1 MEYGFLS
8 LIPAVLA
15 ISLAIITK
23 NIVVSLWISIFVGST
38 ILCGWNPVIGF
49 TEIIKTHMFN
59 ALGESSNM
67 QALFMMTIIA
77 GFIALLTRSGGSG
90 AFTDMVN
97 KKIDTRAKCET
108 GIWLGGLFVWFTDTG
123 NSLLVGPV
131 FESLG
136 DKLRV
141 SREKFAYILDCTTSP
156 ICSMIPMQNFCACS
170 ESAS

>member
-67 QALFMMTIIA
+67 QA
-77 GFIALLTRSGGSG
+77 
-90 AFTDMVN
+90 
-97 KKIDTRAKCET
+97 
-108 GIWLGGLFVWFTDTG
+108 
-123 NSLLVGPV
+123 P
-131 FESLG
+131 
-136 DKLRV
+136 
-141 SREKFAYILDCTTSP
+141 
-156 ICSMIPMQNFCACS
+156 
-170 ESAS
+170 